1 MLRIFFVSL
10 LLGGALF
17 AKTYK
22 VVYDLTTSSET
33 VLSNKLVANTQK
45 LKAYYKAKG
54 DRLEVAVVV
63 SGKAYRFFIQDLAHS
78 PYADETALIKSQ
90 PDRTKML
97 QAFSK
102 IAAIEICGMGMKH
115 RNISPETLYPFVK
128 PAFNK
133 TDALVRYQNA
143 GYAYIPLR

>member
-1 MLRIFFVSL
+1 MLRIFFVTL
-10 LLGGALF
+10 LLGGTLF

-22 VVYDLTTSSET
+22 VVYDLTTGSEA
-33 VLSNKLVANTQK
+33 VLAKKLVANTQK
-45 LKAYYKAKG
+45 LKAYYETKG
-54 DRLEVAVVV
+54 DQLKVAVVV
-63 SGKAYRFFIQDLAHS
+63 SGKAYRFFIQNLAHS
-78 PYADETALIKSQ
+78 PYANESALLKSQ
-90 PDRTKML
+90 PARTKML
-97 QAFSK
+97 EAFSK
-102 IAAIEICGMGMKH
+102 IATIEMCGMGMKH

>member
-1 MLRIFFVSL
+1 MLRIFLFTL
-10 LLGGALF
+10 LLGGTLF

-22 VVYDLTTSSET
+22 VVYDLTTGSEA
-33 VLSNKLVANTQK
+33 VISKKLVANTQK
-45 LKAYYKAKG
+45 LKAYYEAKG

-78 PYADETALIKSQ
+78 PYANETALIKSQ
-90 PDRTKML
+90 PSRTRML

-102 IAAIEICGMGMKH
+102 IATIEMCAMGMKH
-115 RNISPETLYPFVK
+115 RKIAQKTLYPFVK

-133 TDALVRYQNA
+133 TEALVRYQNA

>member
-1 MLRIFFVSL
+1 MRIFLATL
-10 LLGGALF
+10 LLCGTLF

-22 VVYDLTTSSET
+22 VVYNLTTGSEA
-33 VLSNKLVANTQK
+33 VLSKKLVANTQK
-45 LKAYYKAKG
+45 LKTYYEAKG

-78 PYADETALIKSQ
+78 PYANESALLKSQ
-90 PDRTKML
+90 PARTKML
-97 QAFSK
+97 DAFSK
-102 IAAIEICGMGMKH
+102 IATIEMCGMGMKH
-115 RNISPETLYPFVK
+115 RKIAPETLYPFVK

-133 TDALVRYQNA
+133 TEALMRYQNS